1 MTDMENPMSNDT
13 VGNDGIFLRAADRAR
28 FDYLMRAIRED
39 SASVALSSDNDG
51 VLDHYGR
58 LVLAKLRK
66 TDGLQIEVFLPQNT
80 EALLERYNQILAGLS
95 IEDARKASGS
105 PAPRRVLLAHDA
117 KALSTRDLQLLAR
130 LVQDFPGANVS
141 LVLLVD
147 KAGTKLH
154 ERTLEGFGQRLLRW
168 PVEAPTR
175 SEGDAL
181 LKVARAMGFEVE
193 AKKVLA
199 ATGYAE
205 IKIAQK
211 KDKAKAEPDA
221 AQVRFEQQLAAARK
235 ERDELDNAERAA
247 QEKASLQESLGRTE
261 PSLDGPAPTG
271 KLFTP
276 ATPKGR
282 SLLNTAARWV
292 AALVLLLA
300 VSIGVIVALFPLRMS
315 PLLANSPILKETLP
329 PWAMDMVVSMVGK
342 PPAAVLEESK
352 AEAAKATVP
361 AAGADLPKDDMA
373 SAAAAP
379 EAAAGA
385 ATAPTAATTGTPTA
399 AMAAATTATNGAAP
413 ANQAGPA
420 AAAATTAAPA
430 AAAAAPVD
438 AKGLPVKTDAG
449 KAAPSKGEPAKAEP
463 AKVDAKNEVKTEVKA
478 DTKADAKTDP
488 KTDPKADAKADP
500 KADPKAAAA
509 KPASAADALAPRSET
524 GVDAAVRAAMTGSFF
539 VQHVSLGSMAEAQ
552 EWRAQYRALS
562 GAKIVA
568 VNTQD
573 KGIKFAVISGPFADR
588 KQAEAFAAKPGVP
601 ADPWLRP
608 VKSLQGA
615 LLGSSR

>member
-80 EALLERYNQILAGLS
+80 EALLERYNQILSGLS

-168 PVEAPTR
+168 PVEAPAR
-175 SEGDAL
+175 SEGEAL

-205 IKIAQK
+205 IKIAPK
-211 KDKAKAEPDA
+211 KDKDKARAEPDA

-247 QEKASLQESLGRTE
+247 QEKAVPQASLGRTE

-271 KLFTP
+271 KLFTA

-282 SLLNTAARWV
+282 SLLNTVARWV
-292 AALVLLLA
+292 AALALLLA
-300 VSIGVIVALFPLRMS
+300 VSISLIVALFPQRMS

-329 PWAMDMVVSMVGK
+329 PWAMDMVVSVVGK
-342 PPAAVLEESK
+342 PPALALEESK
-352 AEAAKATVP
+352 AEAAKATVL

-373 SAAAAP
+373 SAPVPAAAGP
-379 EAAAGA
+379 DAAAGA
-385 ATAPTAATTGTPTA
+385 ATATN
-399 AMAAATTATNGAAP
+399 AATTASNGAAP
-413 ANQAGPA
+413 ASQAGPGA
-420 AAAATTAAPA
+420 QVTAPA
-430 AAAAAPVD
+430 AAAAAAPATAAPAAPVD
-438 AKGLPVKTDAG
+438 AKVQPAKADAG
-449 KAAPSKGEPAKAEP
+449 KAAPTKGEPATAEP
-463 AKVDAKNEVKTEVKA
+463 AKVDAKNDVKPEVKA
-478 DTKADAKTDP
+478 DAKADA

-500 KADPKAAAA
+500 KADPKTAAA

-524 GVDAAVRAAMTGSFF
+524 GVDAAVRAAKTGSFY
-539 VQHVSLGSMAEAQ
+539 VQHVSLGTMAEAQ
-552 EWRAQYRALS
+552 EWRAQFRALS

-588 KQAEAFAAKPGVP
+588 KQAEAFAAKSGVP

>member
-28 FDYLMRAIRED
+28 FDYLMRAIRDD

-211 KDKAKAEPDA
+211 KDKTKAEPDA

-235 ERDELDNAERAA
+235 ERDELDALEQQV
-247 QEKASLQESLGRTE
+247 QEKARPQESLGRTE

-276 ATPKGR
+276 AAAKGR

-292 AALVLLLA
+292 AALALLLA
-300 VSIGVIVALFPLRMS
+300 VSIGVIVALFPQRMS

-329 PWAMDMVVSMVGK
+329 PWAMNMVVSVVGK

-373 SAAAAP
+373 SAPAPAAAGP
-379 EAAAGA
+379 DAAAGA
-385 ATAPTAATTGTPTA
+385 ATATN
-399 AMAAATTATNGAAP
+399 AATTAANGAAP
-413 ANQAGPA
+413 AAATA
-420 AAAATTAAPA
+420 AAPATPAPA

-438 AKGLPVKTDAG
+438 AKGQPAKADAG
-449 KAAPSKGEPAKAEP
+449 KAAPTKGEPATAEP
-463 AKVDAKNEVKTEVKA
+463 AKVDAKNDVKPDVKP
-478 DTKADAKTDP
+478 DVKADAKADA

-500 KADPKAAAA
+500 KADPKTAAA

-524 GVDAAVRAAMTGSFF
+524 GVDAAVRAAKTGSFY
-539 VQHVSLGSMAEAQ
+539 VQHVSLGTMAEAQ
-552 EWRAQYRALS
+552 EWRAQFRALS

-588 KQAEAFAAKPGVP
+588 KQAEAFAAKSGVP

>member
-1 MTDMENPMSNDT
+1 MTDMQNPISNDT

-39 SASVALSSDNDG
+39 SASMALSSDNDG

-66 TDGLQIEVFLPQNT
+66 TEGLQIEVFLPQNT

-147 KAGTKLH
+147 KAGIKLH
-154 ERTLEGFGQRLLRW
+154 ERTLDGFGQRLLRW
-168 PVEAPTR
+168 PVDAPAR

-205 IKIAQK
+205 IKIAPK
-211 KDKAKAEPDA
+211 KEKAKAEPDA
-221 AQVRFEQQLAAARK
+221 AQVRFEQQLATARK
-235 ERDELDNAERAA
+235 ERDEADREA
-247 QEKASLQESLGRTE
+247 QEKARMQESLGRTE
-261 PSLDGPAPTG
+261 PSLDGPAPEG
-271 KLFTP
+271 KLFSPPQTSS
-276 ATPKGR
+276 GR
-282 SLLNTAARWV
+282 SLLGTLMRWV
-292 AALVLLLA
+292 VALVLLLV
-300 VSIGVIVALFPLRMS
+300 VSIGVIVALFPQRMS
-315 PLLANSPILKETLP
+315 PLMANSPILKDNLP
-329 PWAMDMVVSMVGK
+329 PWAMELVVSVVGK
-342 PPAAVLEESK
+342 PPAAALEDSK

-361 AAGADLPKDDMA
+361 AAGADLPKDELA
-373 SAAAAP
+373 PATAPATAAP
-379 EAAAGA
+379 E
-385 ATAPTAATTGTPTA
+385 T
-399 AMAAATTATNGAAP
+399 
-413 ANQAGPA
+413 PA
-420 AAAATTAAPA
+420 ASPLPATPA
-430 AAAAAPVD
+430 D
-438 AKGLPVKTDAG
+438 AKAPPP
-449 KAAPSKGEPAKAEP
+449 KADLNPPEP
-463 AKVDAKNEVKTEVKA
+463 AKVEPARAEPKVDVKADTKAEPKVEAKA
-478 DTKADAKTDP
+478 DTKADAK
-488 KTDPKADAKADP
+488 
-500 KADPKAAAA
+500 AAPRGA
-509 KPASAADALAPRSET
+509 PAGDALAPRSES
-524 GVDAAVRAAMTGSFF
+524 GVDAAVRAAKSGSFY

-552 EWRAQYRALS
+552 EWRAQYGALS

-588 KQAEAFAAKPGVP
+588 KLAEAFAEKPGVP

-615 LLGSSR
+615 LLNGSR

>member
-1 MTDMENPMSNDT
+1 MTEMENTISNDT

-39 SASVALSSDNDG
+39 SASMALSSDSDG

-80 EALLERYNQILAGLS
+80 EALLERYNQILADLS

-147 KAGTKLH
+147 KGGIKLH
-154 ERTLEGFGQRLLRW
+154 ERTLESFGQRLLRW

-205 IKIAQK
+205 IKIAPK
-211 KDKAKAEPDA
+211 KDKPKAEADA

-235 ERDELDNAERAA
+235 ERDELDLTAPSGRPAND
-247 QEKASLQESLGRTE
+247 KAPQESLGRTE
-261 PSLDGPAPTG
+261 PSLDGPAPDG
-271 KLFTP
+271 KLFTQAQSQP
-276 ATPKGR
+276 RTR
-282 SLLNTAARWV
+282 SLVGMLARWAV
-292 AALVLLLA
+292 ALVLLMA
-300 VSIGVIVALFPLRMS
+300 VSIAVIVALFPQRMS
-315 PLLANSPILKETLP
+315 PLLANSPILKDNLP
-329 PWAMDMVVSMVGK
+329 PWAMEMVVSVVGK
-342 PPAAVLEESK
+342 PPAAALEESK
-352 AEAAKATVP
+352 AEASRATVP
-361 AAGADLPKDDMA
+361 AAGADLPKDDVG
-373 SAAAAP
+373 S
-379 EAAAGA
+379 
-385 ATAPTAATTGTPTA
+385 
-399 AMAAATTATNGAAP
+399 
-413 ANQAGPA
+413 GPA
-420 AAAATTAAPA
+420 AAAAATAAAETPA
-430 AAAAAPVD
+430 AAATPAAPAISTAGSTQP
-438 AKGLPVKTDAG
+438 AKTEANKVEAA
-449 KAAPSKGEPAKAEP
+449 KAELAKAEP
-463 AKVDAKNEVKTEVKA
+463 AKAEANA
-478 DTKADAKTDP
+478 KADAKIEA
-488 KTDPKADAKADP
+488 KTDTKTDAKADP
-500 KADPKAAAA
+500 KSDPKTDA
-509 KPASAADALAPRSET
+509 KPEARADAKPDLKSPAAPVKVADALAPRSES
-524 GVDAAVRAAMTGSFF
+524 GVDAAVKAAKPGSFY

-552 EWRAQYRALS
+552 EWRAQYGALS

-608 VKSLQGA
+608 LKSLQGA
-615 LLGSSR
+615 LLGNR

>member
-1 MTDMENPMSNDT
+1 MTDMDNTMSNDT

-39 SASVALSSDNDG
+39 SASMALSSDSDG

-95 IEDARKASGS
+95 IEDARKPSGS

-147 KAGTKLH
+147 KAGIKLH

-205 IKIAQK
+205 IRIAPK
-211 KDKAKAEPDA
+211 KDKTRAEPDA

-235 ERDELDNAERAA
+235 ERDELDKLA
-247 QEKASLQESLGRTE
+247 QQTQPPQDSARPQESLGRTE

-271 KLFTP
+271 KLFGQ
-276 ATPKGR
+276 AAPKGR
-282 SLLNTAARWV
+282 SLLGKALRWV
-292 AALVLLLA
+292 VALALLLA
-300 VSIGVIVALFPLRMS
+300 VSIGVIVALFPQRMS

-329 PWAMDMVVSMVGK
+329 PWAMEMVVAVVGK
-342 PPAAVLEESK
+342 PPAVALEESK

-361 AAGADLPKDDMA
+361 AAGADLLKDDMA
-373 SAAAAP
+373 SAP
-379 EAAAGA
+379 AAAGA
-385 ATAPTAATTGTPTA
+385 ATETAAG
-399 AMAAATTATNGAAP
+399 
-413 ANQAGPA
+413 

-430 AAAAAPVD
+430 ATATQGAAAANP
-438 AKGLPVKTDAG
+438 ASP
-449 KAAPSKGEPAKAEP
+449 AAPAATTAAPATTAPAKGEPAKTESAKAEP
-463 AKVDAKNEVKTEVKA
+463 AKTEPA
-478 DTKADAKTDP
+478 
-488 KTDPKADAKADP
+488 KADAKAEVKTEAKAEAKADARSDP
-500 KADPKAAAA
+500 KAVAA
-509 KPASAADALAPRSET
+509 KPATAAEALAPRSET
-524 GVDAAVRAAMTGSFF
+524 GVDAAVRAAKAGSFY

-552 EWRAQYRALS
+552 EWRAQYRAL
-562 GAKIVA
+562 AAARIVA

-588 KQAEAFAAKPGVP
+588 KQAEDFAAKPGVP

>member
-1 MTDMENPMSNDT
+1 MTDMENTISNDT

-28 FDYLMRAIRED
+28 FDYLMRAIRDE
-39 SASVALSSDNDG
+39 SASMALSSDNDG

-66 TDGLQIEVFLPQNT
+66 TEGLQIEVFLPQNT
-80 EALLERYNQILAGLS
+80 EQLLERYNQILADLS

-147 KAGTKLH
+147 KSGIKLH
-154 ERTLEGFGQRLLRW
+154 ERTLDSFGQRLLRW

-193 AKKVLA
+193 VKKVLA

-205 IKIAQK
+205 IKIAPK
-211 KDKAKAEPDA
+211 KDKPKAEPDA

-235 ERDELDNAERAA
+235 ERDDIDRAA
-247 QEKASLQESLGRTE
+247 QEKALLQESLGRTE
-261 PSLDGPAPTG
+261 PSLDGPAPEA
-271 KLFTP
+271 KLFTQAKDQP
-276 ATPKGR
+276 GKR
-282 SLLNTAARWV
+282 SLAGTVLRWV
-292 AALVLLLA
+292 VALSLLLA
-300 VSIGVIVALFPLRMS
+300 VSIALIIALFPQRMS
-315 PLLANSPILKETLP
+315 PLLANSPILKDNLP
-329 PWAMDMVVSMVGK
+329 PWAMEMVVSVVGK
-342 PPAAVLEESK
+342 PPAAALEESK

-361 AAGADLPKDDMA
+361 AAGADLPKDDVG
-373 SAAAAP
+373 SAPAP
-379 EAAAGA
+379 AAGA
-385 ATAPTAATTGTPTA
+385 D
-399 AMAAATTATNGAAP
+399 AP
-413 ANQAGPA
+413 AG
-420 AAAATTAAPA
+420 AAPA
-430 AAAAAPVD
+430 AAATTTAPAAPAD
-438 AKGLPVKTDAG
+438 GKPQPLKTE
-449 KAAPSKGEPAKAEP
+449 AARVEPAKAEP
-463 AKVDAKNEVKTEVKA
+463 AKAEAAKAEA
-478 DTKADAKTDP
+478 KADAKIEAKTEA
-488 KTDPKADAKADP
+488 KTDVKADAKADL
-500 KADPKAAAA
+500 KSDA
-509 KPASAADALAPRSET
+509 KPAPVKVADALAPRSES
-524 GVDAAVRAAMTGSFF
+524 GVDAAVRAAKAGSFY

-552 EWRAQYRALS
+552 EWRAQYGALS

-615 LLGSSR
+615 LLATR

>member
-1 MTDMENPMSNDT
+1 MTDMQNEMNNHT
-13 VGNDGIFLRAADRAR
+13 VGSDGIFLRAADRAR
-28 FDYLMRAIRED
+28 FDYLMRAIREE
-39 SASVALSSDNDG
+39 SASMALSSDNDG

-58 LVLAKLRK
+58 LVLSKLRK

-80 EALLERYNQILAGLS
+80 EQLLERYNQILAGLS
-95 IEDARKASGS
+95 IEDARKASAS

-147 KAGTKLH
+147 KAGIKLH

-168 PVEAPTR
+168 PVDAPTR

-205 IKIAQK
+205 IKIAPK
-211 KDKAKAEPDA
+211 KDKPKAEPDA

-235 ERDELDNAERAA
+235 ERDDLDEADRAA
-247 QEKASLQESLGRTE
+247 QEKSRMQESLGRTE
-261 PSLDGPAPTG
+261 PSLDGPAPEAS
-271 KLFTP
+271 LFSQGQQ
-276 ATPKGR
+276 AGRGR
-282 SLLNTAARWV
+282 SLAGTVLRWAV
-292 AALVLLLA
+292 ALAMLLA
-300 VSIGVIVALFPLRMS
+300 VSIGVIVALFPQRMS
-315 PLLANSPILKETLP
+315 PLLANSPILKDNLP
-329 PWAMDMVVSMVGK
+329 PWAMEMVVSVVGK
-342 PPAAVLEESK
+342 PPAAALEDSR
-352 AEAAKATVP
+352 ADAAKATVP
-361 AAGADLPKDDMA
+361 AGGADLPKDDVA
-373 SAAAAP
+373 SVP
-379 EAAAGA
+379 EAAAAGPA
-385 ATAPTAATTGTPTA
+385 NPAGTALANA
-399 AMAAATTATNGAAP
+399 AAP
-413 ANQAGPA
+413 AVANPA
-420 AAAATTAAPA
+420 AAAAPSTTAPAAPA
-430 AAAAAPVD
+430 DGKLQPPKAEA
-438 AKGLPVKTDAG
+438 GKTDPARTE
-449 KAAPSKGEPAKAEP
+449 SAKAE
-463 AKVDAKNEVKTEVKA
+463 ARADAKPDAKAEAKT
-478 DTKADAKTDP
+478 DTKAEAKADVKLDVKP
-488 KTDPKADAKADP
+488 DVKPDAKAMSVR
-500 KADPKAAAA
+500 AATAN
-509 KPASAADALAPRSET
+509 DALAPRSES
-524 GVDAAVRAAMTGSFF
+524 GIDAAVRAAKAGSFY

-552 EWRAQYRALS
+552 EWRAQYGALS

-588 KQAEAFAAKPGVP
+588 KQAEAFATKPGVP

-615 LLGSSR
+615 LLGSR